1 MEKYKSLKI
10 LQKSPNSGVCFLYLN
25 RPSHLNAVSR
35 DFLTEFPKAIS
46 SLGQNPDVAVIIFA
60 GSGIDFQTLD
70 NALKGSYAADCG
82 RNVERLRLHMKFLQ
96 EAITALECCR
106 KPVIAAVH
114 GACIGGAIDIITACD
129 IRFCSSDAFFS
140 VKEVD
145 LAITADLGTLQ
156 RLPVLLGLKMPW
168 SWLLLVGGLQ
178 VPKLKTWAWSLSSS
192 SYGVTS
198 ARDVSH
204 YEERQ
209 RKYPSRQQVL
219 PREASLELKTMET
232 PTCKRYGLSGSLTPV
247 TWRMAH
253 GAWRKPQGT
262 NWSSKFV
269 RLLRPNNEEQTEDVV
284 VTKQASMTV
293 SSHDRLQRVDNS
305 PR

>member
-178 VPKLKTWAWSLSSS
+178 VPKLKTWAWSLRFLLLNKLWRKASNLLLRVFGGGFLAIKRETNPSAKLEPN
-192 SYGVTS
+192 
-198 ARDVSH
+198 ARD
-204 YEERQ
+204 RQ
-209 RKYPSRQQVL
+209 CGASPCKEPSCGKTNTKTRKDALYSFFSFVQLFVL
-219 PREASLELKTMET
+219 
-232 PTCKRYGLSGSLTPV
+232 
-247 TWRMAH
+247 
-253 GAWRKPQGT
+253 
-262 NWSSKFV
+262 
-269 RLLRPNNEEQTEDVV
+269 
-284 VTKQASMTV
+284 
-293 SSHDRLQRVDNS
+293 
-305 PR
+305 